1 VKLSDMGKHRL
12 GKDDGS
18 GPRLFSRSRRDELF
32 ERSFRPCRDCGA
44 DVYVLVDEC
53 RDCGSPAVIGVG

>member
-1 VKLSDMGKHRL
+1 M
-12 GKDDGS
+12 
-18 GPRLFSRSRRDELF
+18 FSRSRRDDLF

-53 RDCGSPAVIGVG
+53 RDCGSPAVIGVS

>member
-1 VKLSDMGKHRL
+1 MGKHRL
-12 GKDDGS
+12 GKEGGR
-18 GPRLFSRSRRDELF
+18 GPRLFGRSRRDDLF

-53 RDCGSPAVIGVG
+53 RDCGSPAEARVG

>member
-1 VKLSDMGKHRL
+1 MGKHRL
-12 GKDDGS
+12 GKESGR
-18 GPRLFSRSRRDELF
+18 GPRLFGRARRDDLF

-53 RDCGSPAVIGVG
+53 RDCGSQVAMRAS